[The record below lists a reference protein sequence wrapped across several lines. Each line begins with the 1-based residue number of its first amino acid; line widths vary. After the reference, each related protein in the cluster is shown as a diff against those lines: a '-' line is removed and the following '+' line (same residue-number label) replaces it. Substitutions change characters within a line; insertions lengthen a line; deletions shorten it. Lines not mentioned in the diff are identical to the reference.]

1 MSIDKITPEQ
11 WDEANKI
18 IKKIGPGDS
27 ENANEQDMVNKPPH
41 YNQGTLE
48 AIEYIK
54 QQLGPLGY
62 RSYLEGTAIKYL
74 HRFKY
79 KTSNIQDLEKCVW
92 YIRRLIKE
100 LENM

>member
-1 MSIDKITPEQ
+1 MSMINFIVNFFAIIGLIILISYFISYVID
-11 WDEANKI
+11 
-18 IKKIGPGDS
+18 
-27 ENANEQDMVNKPPH
+27 
-41 YNQGTLE
+41 
-48 AIEYIK
+48 YIK

>member
-1 MSIDKITPEQ
+1 MSIDKITPKQ

-18 IKKIGPGDS
+18 INDIGPGKS
-27 ENANEQDMVNKPPH
+27 EDQEDMVNKPPH

-48 AIEYIK
+48 AIDYIK